1 MMELAGGVKALKKA
15 ISVNAKDFGMKI
27 DPYFDGGSSK
37 YMKLPVRAR
46 VLQAAQSGR
55 DGIHI
60 GPKQAQTEGSP
71 ERIVQQYTSGEKEI
85 QKILD
90 ELIPNRAN
98 QKGMISKV
106 SGTDTEYDGTYLK
119 FTDELKKAIEEQGID
134 AFKDGGAV
142 EIDRMLA
149 DL

>member
-1 MMELAGGVKALKKA
+1 
-15 ISVNAKDFGMKI
+15 MKI
-27 DPYFDGGSSK
+27 DPYFDGGNSK

-46 VLQAAQSGR
+46 VLDAYRKGR
-55 DGIHI
+55 QGVHI
-60 GPKQAQTEGSP
+60 GNKQAQVEGSP

-90 ELIPNRAN
+90 ELIPNRAD

-106 SGTDTEYDGTYLK
+106 EGTDTEYDGTYLK
-119 FTDELKKAIEEQGID
+119 FTDELVEAIKEKGID
-134 AFKDGGAV
+134 AFKLGGPV

-149 DL
+149 EL

>member
-1 MMELAGGVKALKKA
+1 L
-15 ISVNAKDFGMKI
+15 
-27 DPYFDGGSSK
+27 YFCFPVTIGGS
-37 YMKLPVRAR
+37 P
-46 VLQAAQSGR
+46 
-55 DGIHI
+55 
-60 GPKQAQTEGSP
+60 T
-71 ERIVQQYTSGEKEI
+71 RIVQQYSSGEKEI

-106 SGTDTEYDGTYLK
+106 NGTDTEYDGTYLK
-119 FTDELKKAIEEQGID
+119 FTDELRKAIEKQGID
-134 AFKDGGAV
+134 AFKLGGPV